1 MSPRGY
7 EYPRHSHPLVAM
19 GPDRRHPVKAGA
31 HRAPP
36 LRGLRP

>member
-1 MSPRGY
+1 MSVPNVVTCI
-7 EYPRHSHPLVAM
+7 VAM
-19 GPDRRHPVKAGA
+19 EPDRRHPLKAGA